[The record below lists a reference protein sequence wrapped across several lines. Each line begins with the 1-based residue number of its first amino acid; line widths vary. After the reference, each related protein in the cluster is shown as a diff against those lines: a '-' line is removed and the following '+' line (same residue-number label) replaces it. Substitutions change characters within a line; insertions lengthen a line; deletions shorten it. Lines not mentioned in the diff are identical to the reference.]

1 MLFPLKT
8 PMRECLFTF
17 RTFKPEELQH
27 HLSISIIS
35 VPLSKKKL
43 TFQCLIYHF
52 LSFND
57 GICFQIR
64 KHQIYYSSPEIK
76 LKVTTTF
83 HGTICAM
90 KRAEISSEYR
100 RSVTQCEESDP
111 DHLKAATELAAST
124 SRRGAT
130 LDIRTLMSSQ
140 GRLVFLKTSSPV
152 AYTL

>member
-8 PMRECLFTF
+8 PTRECVFTY
-17 RTFKPEELQH
+17 RTTICNFKPEELQH

-35 VPLSKKKL
+35 VPLSKRKL

-76 LKVTTTF
+76 LKVKTTF

-90 KRAEISSEYR
+90 K
-100 RSVTQCEESDP
+100 
-111 DHLKAATELAAST
+111 
-124 SRRGAT
+124 
-130 LDIRTLMSSQ
+130 SQ
-140 GRLVFLKTSSPV
+140 LLHREG
-152 AYTL
+152 